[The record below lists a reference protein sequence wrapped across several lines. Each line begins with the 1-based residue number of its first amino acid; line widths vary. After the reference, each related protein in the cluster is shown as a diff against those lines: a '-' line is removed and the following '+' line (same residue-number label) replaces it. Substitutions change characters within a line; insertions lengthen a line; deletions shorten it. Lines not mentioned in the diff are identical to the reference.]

1 MVVELVGE
9 EWEGFGEFE
18 CATEISGYELVLEV
32 LFGWGSRSLPNHIH
46 RRKSWSFQLLV
57 GTVSNLNYVVLI
69 WKISNNKYDYLGID
83 IMNMFCRYYGG
94 WTAPNIYF
102 LGFAGVIKFGNLRI
116 GGLSGIY
123 NARHYH
129 SG

>member
-1 MVVELVGE
+1 M
-9 EWEGFGEFE
+9 
-18 CATEISGYELVLEV
+18 
-32 LFGWGSRSLPNHIH
+32 
-46 RRKSWSFQLLV
+46 
-57 GTVSNLNYVVLI
+57 GTVSDLNSIVLI
-69 WKISNNKYDYLGID
+69 WKIFEYFKYDYLVID
-83 IMNMFCRYYGG
+83 IMNLFYRYYGG
-94 WTAPNIYF
+94 WAAPNIYF